1 MNREIRKLW
10 QSFSCAFRGFSS
22 CVHTERN
29 LRIHLTAAFYVTV
42 FALIGGLGALRCAVL
57 CLCFSGVMSA
67 ELLNTAIE
75 RLCDRQATG
84 YDMLVREA
92 KDIAAAGVV
101 VCAGFCVVVGAL
113 FFLYEG
119 ALWSALLFLWE
130 HRAAAAALLASIPA
144 ALWFVFRFRGR
155 NRL

>member
-1 MNREIRKLW
+1 MNREIRKLR
-10 QSFSCAFRGFSS
+10 QSFACAFRGFSA

-29 LRIHLTAAFYVTV
+29 LRIHITAALYVTV
-42 FALIGGLGALRCAVL
+42 MALAGGLDALRCAVL
-57 CLCFSGVMSA
+57 CLCFSGMMSA

-75 RLCDRQATG
+75 
-84 YDMLVREA
+84 REA

-119 ALWSALLFLWE
+119 ALWTALAFFWARLP
-130 HRAAAAALLASIPA
+130 AAAVLLLSVPA
-144 ALWFVFRFRGR
+144 ALWFVFWFRPLR
-155 NRL
+155 

>member
-10 QSFSCAFRGFSS
+10 QSFACAFRGFSA

-29 LRIHLTAAFYVTV
+29 LRIHITAAFYVTV
-42 FALIGGLGALRCAVL
+42 MALAGRLDALRCAVL
-57 CLCFSGVMSA
+57 CLCFSGMMSA

-75 RLCDRQATG
+75 RLCDRQALG
-84 YDMLVREA
+84 YDVLVREA

-113 FFLYEG
+113 FFLCEG
-119 ALWSALLFLWE
+119 ALWTALAFFWE
-130 HRAAAAALLASIPA
+130 HLPAAAVLLLSVPA
-144 ALWFVFRFRGR
+144 ALWFVFRFRP
-155 NRL
+155 LK